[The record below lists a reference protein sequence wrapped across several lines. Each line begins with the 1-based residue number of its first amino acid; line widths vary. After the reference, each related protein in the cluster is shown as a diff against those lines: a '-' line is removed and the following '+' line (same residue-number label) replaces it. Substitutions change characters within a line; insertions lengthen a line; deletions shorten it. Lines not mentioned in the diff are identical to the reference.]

1 MTSDFDS
8 HRLKRLAAENIV
20 RRTWVEHTNTRFR
33 RTAAIVTSAR
43 SFRDATTLGR
53 RYRYLSKRPQYYSC
67 SVFYRKE
74 EATILYWRKC
84 RELKRRSRNRYV
96 AWRRTPESILTH
108 PE

>member
-1 MTSDFDS
+1 MTPDFDS

-67 SVFYRKE
+67 SVFTGKKKPPSYTGESVANSNAVQEIDTLLGVGRQ
-74 EATILYWRKC
+74 
-84 RELKRRSRNRYV
+84 SRF
-96 AWRRTPESILTH
+96 
-108 PE
+108 